1 MTNLV
6 LEVGWWMRL
15 FTTPSGGG
23 EVTLTEQEPFVS
35 RRTGPLSFT
44 NGTSKLYVEWH
55 GNHGSGD
62 IELIDANGGS
72 VMDTLTFHSFHGV
85 VIALGGFQQV
95 PSPNTD
101 PNHGIF
107 LIADDLYKDTTFTN
121 LMRMVGD
128 WTGWRRHRLRPYRIS
143 D

>member
-1 MTNLV
+1 
-6 LEVGWWMRL
+6 MRL